1 MISAVFDTTTLLQAA
16 TSRRGPASAC
26 LAFVDEGHVKLFISA
41 VTLDEIREVLNRP
54 DIRRSFRKLT
64 DENVLDFLDQL
75 VGKSQMV
82 EDVPRVYRY
91 DRDPDDEPFL
101 NLAIAIQAPFIVS
114 RDNDLLDL
122 MKNDEFCKTY
132 PGLTIVDP
140 VTFLRHVRGE
150 IAKKSGDE

>member
-1 MISAVFDTTTLLQAA
+1 MRSAQLVVYHKASHDLGRVRYHDAA
-16 TSRRGPASAC
+16 SSCNESKRPGHAC

-101 NLAIAIQAPFIVS
+101 NLAIAIQ
-114 RDNDLLDL
+114 RRLL
-122 MKNDEFCKTY
+122 
-132 PGLTIVDP
+132 
-140 VTFLRHVRGE
+140 
-150 IAKKSGDE
+150 